1 MTLSRVSM
9 DDLSALS
16 ECRTQRILSESQVD
30 LLKAHLLRN
39 GAVAQ
44 EFWTN
49 TKQVHELRATG
60 ILSDEKCAA
69 QIQNYI
75 TEVLKPASSRK
86 RPAAAVGSTTP
97 PAAQGSSTQQKA
109 AKPSTQRER
118 ARERAAAN
126 VLGGNIVNAFA
137 LANRV
142 GRYKMCSFPAAGWH
156 LVTVQ
161 YR

>member
-86 RPAAAVGSTTP
+86 RPAAAVASTTP
-97 PAAQGSSTQQKA
+97 PASQGSSTQQKA
-109 AKPSTQRER
+109 AKPSTQREG
-118 ARERAAAN
+118 ARERGTAN
-126 VLGGNIVNAFA
+126 ALGGNIVNAFA
-137 LANRV
+137 LTNRV
-142 GRYKMCSFPAAGWH
+142 GCYKMCSSIAAGWQ